1 MPARAAT
8 PIRALTLLR
17 SGVAWTRPAKVAGAV
32 SEALGVRAT
41 ALSMDRAI
49 RPAATGHRSAAIIRN
64 APSAEARNRAALR
77 RQFAPTS
84 DGRLPTMSPWE
95 QARHERHAEA
105 LRLRPGRRPRRPR
118 HRRRSARE
126 GPGRGPGRRLFEGA

>member
-8 PIRALTLLR
+8 PISALILLR
-17 SGVAWTRPAKVAGAV
+17 SGIAWIRPPNVAGAA

-41 ALSMDRAI
+41 ALSMESCI

-64 APSAEARNRAALR
+64 ASRPEARNRPALR
-77 RQFAPTS
+77 RQFAPTAG
-84 DGRLPTMSPWE
+84 GRVPTMAPWE

-105 LRLRPGRRPRRPR
+105 L
-118 HRRRSARE
+118 
-126 GPGRGPGRRLFEGA
+126 